1 MFYLYVVIFFLW
13 TAIALYLLLGGA
25 DFGVGILE
33 LFSKQKNE
41 KRIEK
46 IMYKEMGP
54 VWEAN
59 HMWLVIVIVILFV
72 AFPDIYAVF
81 STYLHI
87 PLLLMLMGIIAR
99 GTAFSFR
106 NYDAIKDDW
115 QYVYNKIFRYSSVI
129 TPFFL
134 GMIAAA
140 TVSGTIDMGAT
151 DFMTA
156 YIWSWLTPFGCALGI
171 FTCSICGY
179 LAASYSLSQV
189 KNIDDITYLT
199 TKVKIFLFAIVIT
212 GGIVFLSAYI
222 TGVPLLEWIF
232 GEVIGW
238 IAVSLATISVFGTLY
253 ALKVKKY
260 SWIRLLAGFQVLT
273 ILFAVTYQHYPNL
286 VILKHGCLSLTEDQC
301 IHKTIAMLAWALMLG
316 SIFILPGVFHLIY
329 SFQKKNNTE
338 TK

>member
-33 LFSKQKNE
+33 LFSKHKNE

-46 IMYKEMGP
+46 VMYEEMGP

-59 HMWLVIVIVILFV
+59 HMWLIIVIVILFV
-72 AFPDIYAVF
+72 GFPDIYAVL

-87 PLLLMLMGIIAR
+87 PLLLMLIGIIAR

-106 NYDAIKDDW
+106 NYDAVKDHW

-140 TVSGTIDMGAT
+140 TVSGTIDEKAT

-156 YIWSWLTPFGCALGI
+156 YIWSWFTPFGCALGV

-179 LAASYSLSQV
+179 LAVSYSLSQV
-189 KNIDDITYLT
+189 KNFDDLEYLT
-199 TKVKIFLFAIVIT
+199 KKLKIFLFVVIAN
-212 GGIVFLSAYI
+212 GGLVFVCAYFSN
-222 TGVPLLEWIF
+222 VPLIQWIF
-232 GEVIGW
+232 GKSIGW
-238 IAVSLATISVFGTLY
+238 IAVSLATVSVFGTLY
-253 ALKVKKY
+253 SLKEKKY
-260 SWIRLLAGFQVLT
+260 SWIRVLAGFQVLT

-286 VILKHGCLSLTEDQC
+286 VILKQGSLSLIEDQY

-329 SFQKKNNTE
+329 SFQKRR
-338 TK
+338 

>member
-46 IMYKEMGP
+46 IMYEEMGP

-59 HMWLVIVIVILFV
+59 HMWLIIVIVILFV
-72 AFPDIYAVF
+72 GFPDIYSVL

-87 PLLLMLMGIIAR
+87 PLLLMLIGIIAR

-106 NYDAIKDDW
+106 NYDAIKDHW
-115 QYVYNKIFRYSSVI
+115 QFVYNKIFRYSSVI

-134 GMIAAA
+134 GIIAAA
-140 TVSGTIDMGAT
+140 TVSGTIDVEPT
-151 DFMTA
+151 DFMNA
-156 YIWSWLTPFGCALGI
+156 YIWSWLTPFGCALGV

-179 LAASYSLSQV
+179 LAVSYSLSQV
-189 KNIDDITYLT
+189 KNFDDREYLSKKLT
-199 TKVKIFLFAIVIT
+199 IFLFVVIVT
-212 GGIVFLSAYI
+212 GGLVFVCAYFSH
-222 TGVPLLEWIF
+222 VPLIQWIF
-232 GEVIGW
+232 GETVGW
-238 IAVSLATISVFGTLY
+238 IAVILATVSVFGTLY
-253 ALKVKKY
+253 ALKEKKY
-260 SWIRLLAGFQVLT
+260 SWIRVLAGFQVLT
-273 ILFAVTYQHYPNL
+273 ILFAVTYRHYPNL
-286 VILKHGCLSLTEDQC
+286 VILKQGSLSLIEDQY

-329 SFQKKNNTE
+329 SFQKRR
-338 TK
+338 

>member
-33 LFSKQKNE
+33 LFSKHKNE

-46 IMYKEMGP
+46 VMYEEMGP

-59 HMWLVIVIVILFV
+59 HMWLIIVIVILFV
-72 AFPDIYAVF
+72 GFPDIYAVL

-87 PLLLMLMGIIAR
+87 PLLLMLIGIIAR

-106 NYDAIKDDW
+106 NYDAVKDRW

-140 TVSGTIDMGAT
+140 TVSGTIDEKAT

-156 YIWSWLTPFGCALGI
+156 YIWSWFTPFGCALGV

-179 LAASYSLSQV
+179 LAVSYSLSQV
-189 KNIDDITYLT
+189 KNFDDLEYLT
-199 TKVKIFLFAIVIT
+199 KKLKIFLFVVIAN
-212 GGIVFLSAYI
+212 GGLVFVCAYFSN
-222 TGVPLLEWIF
+222 VPLIQWIF
-232 GEVIGW
+232 GKSIGW
-238 IAVSLATISVFGTLY
+238 IAVSLATVSVFGTLY
-253 ALKVKKY
+253 SLKEKKY
-260 SWIRLLAGFQVLT
+260 SWIRVLAGFQVLT

-286 VILKHGCLSLTEDQC
+286 VILKQGSLSLIEDQY

-329 SFQKKNNTE
+329 SFQKRR
-338 TK
+338 

>member
-33 LFSKQKNE
+33 LFSKHKNE

-46 IMYKEMGP
+46 IMYEEMGP

-59 HMWLVIVIVILFV
+59 HMWLIIVIVILFV
-72 AFPDIYAVF
+72 GFPDIYAVL

-87 PLLLMLMGIIAR
+87 PLLLMLIGIIAR

-106 NYDAIKDDW
+106 NYDAVKDHW

-140 TVSGTIDMGAT
+140 TVSGTIDVKT
-151 DFMTA
+151 NDFMAA
-156 YIWSWLTPFGCALGI
+156 YIWSWLTPFGCALGV

-179 LAASYSLSQV
+179 LAVSYSLSQV
-189 KNIDDITYLT
+189 KNYDDLEYLT
-199 TKVKIFLFAIVIT
+199 KKLKIFLFVVIAS
-212 GGIVFLSAYI
+212 GGLVFVCAYFSC
-222 TGVPLLEWIF
+222 VPLIQWIF
-232 GEVIGW
+232 GETVGW
-238 IAVSLATISVFGTLY
+238 IAVSLATVSVFGTLY
-253 ALKVKKY
+253 SLKEKKY
-260 SWIRLLAGFQVLT
+260 SWIRVLAGFQVLT

-286 VILKHGCLSLTEDQC
+286 VILKQGSLSLIEDQY

-329 SFQKKNNTE
+329 SFQKRR
-338 TK
+338 